1 MSTIYCFLSNKEEQ
15 RRKRKMIENRNGS
28 YDDVMPSDE
37 LLRKLIIEDA
47 QKDNLEA
54 RLDALEKNTGL

>member
-1 MSTIYCFLSNKEEQ
+1 
-15 RRKRKMIENRNGS
+15 MIENRNGS
-28 YDDVMPSDE
+28 FDDVMPSDE